1 VPVEGLGG
9 GRNPSGYRRR
19 IRVKITVS
27 VAQLA
32 VARSEWERNLEKG
45 AAVIAE
51 AARRGSDLVCFPEM
65 WTTGFDWEANKR
77 LAPEHEK
84 AKDRVASLAREHRIW
99 VSGSMLSL
107 NEDGTVSNT
116 HRLFDPDGATRGT
129 YSKAHLFSMMNEH
142 LHEKAGESLCVV
154 DAPWGLTA
162 LSVCYDIRFPEL
174 FRSYALKGAV
184 LTLSPMAFPYP
195 RLSHWK
201 VLVRARA
208 IENQMFM
215 VGPNQ
220 VGSEEFGADG
230 VATYF
235 GASVIIDPWGGTV
248 IEAGET
254 GEMLLTATIDTA
266 QAAEVRE
273 KMKVLSDRRPDLYEL
288 G

>member
-1 VPVEGLGG
+1 M
-9 GRNPSGYRRR
+9 R
-19 IRVKITVS
+19 ITVS

-107 NEDGTVSNT
+107 NGDGSVSNT
-116 HRLFDPDGATRGT
+116 HRLFDPDGETRGT

-174 FRSYALKGAV
+174 FRCYALKGAV

-220 VGSEEFGADG
+220 VGSEDFGADG

-254 GEMLLTATIDTA
+254 GEMLLTATIDTE
-266 QAAEVRE
+266 QAAEVRK